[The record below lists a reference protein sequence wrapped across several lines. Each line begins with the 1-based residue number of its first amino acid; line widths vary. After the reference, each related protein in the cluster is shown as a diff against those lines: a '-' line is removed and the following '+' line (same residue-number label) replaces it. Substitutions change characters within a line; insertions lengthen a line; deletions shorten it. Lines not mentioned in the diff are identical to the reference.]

1 MFQDNIEYLQTMN
14 NNMKTIEL
22 SLEQA
27 KEMHKIASDD
37 MKIMLES
44 NFPILKVKKF
54 PKSHEELLEII
65 GEDTSIYYI
74 SSGSAIKKTK
84 IYKESLLENRNII
97 LTEQRAEEILA
108 FIQVMALYDQW
119 CIDDDNYRPNWG
131 GDSINKYCIYATN
144 RNFGVARAYTTMR
157 SLAFRTAELAQ
168 DFIDAH
174 KDLLNQCKNLI

>member
-74 SSGSAIKKTK
+74 NSGSAIKKTEINSK
-84 IYKESLLENRNII
+84 FLLENRNII
-97 LTEQRAEEILA
+97 LTRERAEEILA

-119 CIDDDNYRPNWG
+119 CIDDNNYKFTYNSDTIKYNIYVDNNGLGISLNW
-131 GDSINKYCIYATN
+131 IATQCLN
-144 RNFGVARAYTTMR
+144 
-157 SLAFRTAELAQ
+157 FRTKELAQ